1 MIDKVISTVRRYNM
15 IPENAKVIVALS
27 GGSDSMA
34 LLYAL
39 ISAKNE
45 LAIKSLCAAHVNHCL
60 RGKEADDDEAF
71 VVDFCNKNGVEVHT
85 LKADVASV
93 AKEKGLSFE
102 EAGREVRYGFFSSL
116 CCENSFIATAHNA
129 DDRAETFLF
138 NFTRGSALRG
148 LCSIPPVRGNI
159 IRPLIDCSKREI
171 LNFCE
176 CNNIP
181 FVTDRTNAD
190 VSYSRNRIRHN
201 VITELSVV
209 NPSFVSSAVRCIE
222 LLNEDEVYLSS
233 VAKELVSATRRGS
246 GYDASM
252 LSEAALP
259 IKKRAIVQIVESETG
274 ITPENNSL
282 KKICSLL
289 QGGGVTVINGSLTV
303 RVRKGIL
310 DFPSFTDEPCSAVEL
325 TDGENI
331 FFGKTVLYKT
341 VNKEETDNLQNVF
354 KGALVYFLDC
364 GKINGKIY
372 LRSRS
377 EGDRITIKS
386 RKCTKSLKKLF
397 NELEIPPEKRNSV
410 AVFCDE
416 SGVVAVEGCGVDA
429 RVARD
434 ADTKEI
440 AAIII
445 LR

>member
-15 IPENAKVIVALS
+15 IPVNSKVIVALS

-34 LLYAL
+34 LLSAL

-45 LAIKSLCAAHVNHCL
+45 LGIKSLCAAHVNHCL

-71 VVDFCNKNGVEVHT
+71 VVDFCNKNDVEVHT
-85 LKADVASV
+85 LKADVAAI

-102 EAGREVRYGFFSSL
+102 EAGREVRYSFFSSL
-116 CCENSFIATAHNA
+116 GDENSVIATAHNA

-138 NFTRGSALRG
+138 NFTRGSSLRG
-148 LCSIPPVRGNI
+148 LCSIPPTRGNI

-176 CNNIP
+176 SNSIP

-222 LLNEDEVYLSS
+222 AVNEDEAYLSA
-233 VAKELVSATRRGS
+233 VAKDLVSDAKRET
-246 GYDASM
+246 GYDA
-252 LSEAALP
+252 LTLFKAPLP
-259 IKKRAIVQIVESETG
+259 IMKRAVVQIVESETG

-289 QGGGVTVINGSLTV
+289 ESGGVTVINGSLTV

-310 DFPSFTDEPCSAVEL
+310 DFPSSEDEACSPVEL
-325 TDGENI
+325 INGENT
-331 FFGKTVLYKT
+331 FFGKTVLYKKI
-341 VNKEETDNLQNVF
+341 NKEETDNLQNVF
-354 KGALVYFLDC
+354 KGAMVYFLDC

-372 LRSRS
+372 FRSRS
-377 EGDRITIKS
+377 AGDRITLKS

-410 AVFCDE
+410 AVFCDD

-429 RVARD
+429 RIAPD
-434 ADTKEI
+434 NNTKET
-440 AAIII
+440 AAILI
-445 LR
+445 LK